1 MITKRIFSDEF
12 RVAISILCI
21 LSILLSNVTY
31 PIMRAGAEASDVSVA
46 RSNHGTQVK
55 VLCPSNIRVNTGNG
69 NLFYP
74 ISILTIP
81 GRGIPIGIFMSYNSG
96 WRNFT
101 THYGYGWQL
110 SYNMFYMRDENGDIV
125 IAREYGRSDRFTNIN
140 GAFVSPVDV
149 YDSLREYEPGK
160 YLLRNK
166 YGIEYYFDN
175 PIHKRLTRIQEPNG
189 NPLTFAYDSDMLLT
203 TITDASGRE
212 VSLTYADDKLVSI
225 TDPQNRQIK
234 FLYDVNGN
242 LIGITNALGNTMSYS
257 YDPDHFLI
265 GITDPLGDVATIT
278 YSDGAVVS
286 VTGEFT
292 NRFFSYDVE
301 SRITAIAD
309 STDDG
314 NQTTR
319 FYYDADGR
327 ISAIEDPIGNSV
339 SVTWDENN
347 NLITFT
353 DANGNM
359 VTSTYDSRG
368 NILTVTDAANHIT
381 TYTYES
387 TFNKLTS
394 VTDANGHI
402 TNYEYD
408 LHGNLVNVRDPP
420 DYNTAYTY
428 DSYGNLISKTDANG
442 FTTTYGYDKYGNL
455 LSYLD
460 NTFSYDDI
468 GNMLSMKNSN
478 INLTYNYDALNR
490 VIDENYISFGKSI
503 HYTYDEAGNRISM
516 TDPDGGVTTYAYD
529 KANRLINLTNPLGQ
543 TTTYTYDSIG
553 RQIRKDYHNG
563 VYTIYN
569 YDEANRLLSLTN
581 KNSSGG
587 VLSNYTYEYDAA
599 GNRISMT
606 EANGDR
612 ITYTYD
618 NLYQL
623 ISVTYPDNSTVN
635 YTHDA
640 FGNRLILTNATEVT
654 DYTYDDADRLQSA
667 GAVTYGWDNNGN
679 LISKTDS
686 NGTTNYTY
694 DHQNGLISITFPDCS
709 TNTFTYYP
717 DGRRLSKANT
727 SGETTYYF
735 YDGPNAILET
745 NNAGA
750 TIARYTGG
758 LWIDDWISMD
768 RGGLSYYYLYDGL
781 GSVTGLTNPTG
792 VLVATYKYDA
802 FGAIKSQ
809 TGSVVNPYTFTSR
822 EYEEESGLYYYRS
835 RWYSPSIGR
844 FLSTDCLAFHADL
857 NPHIYVSNNPANYID
872 PFGLIGMRSVM
883 ENIRERIRT
892 IVEIYQLPTPIFLE
906 IWYEAQMKTVIQLM
920 DIVLNFLGYS
930 PFSFEVKDGKVYLD
944 FSGMKISTTPNGDN
958 TGDQGKGGEGPDYAD
973 HTGPGPLAGVESK
986 PLDFTFSAS
995 LTEPQ
1000 SDPLFTMDDI
1010 LPTEGPEGTT
1020 AVPFTR
1026 ADILKLTNVD
1036 LLRVTNAVEAKGMD
1050 FVDNT
1055 TSQVKAVVLGI
1066 KTIGETYEHDYS
1078 ACNRFHDHTLESAA
1092 PVALPDVL
1100 PGITEVP
1107 WFWYVSTTDGEVIGE
1122 ALLFTV
1128 FVDEDQ
1134 KSSTVDSRWLADN
1147 YPDPIDPACDYVFN
1161 FQIWSSSSE
1170 EAYKLLR
1177 LTLEN
1182 LSGYG
1187 TVSFANTV
1195 VPVSPVVLIKSAEY
1209 FNDSIRMMVQSWLPE
1224 TETVRFFGP
1233 VRYTD
1238 DVAIHNLEFNVTLE
1252 PGINIIELPEANML
1266 DAIIF
1271 ATVNGFLDKV
1281 YVGTAYWF
1289 AFDDSDSNGTSQVS
1303 LTHRNTTH
1311 PPREGDLSMD
1321 GCAEMAGIVNKIGNK
1336 SGWVG
1341 LGRAL
1346 KTDESPTDVSQ
1357 YKALA
1362 FFAKGDGKKYS
1373 VKLKTGSVTDND
1385 YHQFVFTVSPEWKQ
1399 YVIPFYLFE
1408 QQGWGKQ
1415 VQLNGTDVKSVLWL
1429 TVGAPHES
1437 VALWVDG
1444 VAFTNSVI
1452 ISNTSTLSD
1461 TDDVVGPYRVT
1472 SEVSDDVGVESVSL
1486 FYSTDNGST
1495 FSQVPMNGANNT
1507 YNAAIPAQPL
1517 NTEVRY
1523 HIEATDAEGNTA
1535 TDPVDAPYTTYH
1547 FRVSEYLLVDD
1558 FSDIEPTNALGGNS
1572 WLYPENE
1579 TVIAAYYD
1587 GEALQ
1592 LDYNVSSD
1600 YPYAEYATSLEQC
1613 NLTLYKFVSFLVKG
1627 ANGGEIAKV
1636 GLIDSSGNVSAVAIG
1651 KYLSHGITTSWQ
1663 EVKIPIGAF
1672 THVSDWSDIEKLV
1685 IGFEDQVGSGAGTIY
1700 IDNIKLVRKPV
1711 VPIVVD
1717 NFNDMT
1723 DENGLGGSSW
1733 LYPENETVISAHYDG
1748 EMLQLDYNISL
1759 DHPYAEYA
1767 SSLERANLTPYKLIS
1782 FIVKGAN
1789 GGEIVKIGVKDS
1801 SGNEHRIVLS
1811 EYLPHGITTSWQ
1823 EVKIPLAA
1831 FTSIINWSN
1840 MEKLVITF
1848 EEHVGSSAGTIYLDD
1863 FKFEH
1868 EPIVPI
1874 VVDNFNDMTGENGLG
1889 SSLWSNSGGG
1899 AAIAA
1904 DYDPENRCGDSGEGY
1919 RVSYS
1924 GVTGSGW
1931 AEVGENVVGLDASD
1945 YDTLSLCIKGA
1956 KGDEKPN
1963 IYLSDGFLR
1972 TFVDIV
1978 NYVPVTAS
1986 WQKVDIPLE
1995 DFAVQGVNI
2004 TNLSYF
2010 EVMFEWEEMNGTI
2023 YLDDVLFYDR
2033 Y

>member
-1 MITKRIFSDEF
+1 MITKRIFGNGF
-12 RVAISILCI
+12 QLAISILCI

-31 PIMRAGAEASDVSVA
+31 PIMSVAAEASDVSVA

-55 VLCPSNIRVNTGNG
+55 VLCPSNIRVNTWNG

-74 ISILTIP
+74 FSIMTIP
-81 GRGIPIGIFMSYNSG
+81 SRGIPIEIFMSYNSG

-101 THYGYGWQL
+101 TKYGYGWQL
-110 SYNMFYMRDENGDIV
+110 SCNMFYMRDENGDIV
-125 IAREYGRSDRFTNIN
+125 IAKEDGRSDRFTNIN
-140 GAFVSPVDV
+140 GTFLSPADV

-166 YGIEYYFDN
+166 YGIEFYFDN

-212 VSLTYADDKLVSI
+212 VSLTYTDDKLVSI
-225 TDPQNRQIK
+225 TDPQKRQIK
-234 FLYDVNGN
+234 FLYDVKGN
-242 LIGITNALGNTMSYS
+242 LIGITDALGNTMSYS
-257 YDPDHFLI
+257 YDPDHFLTR
-265 GITDPLGDVATIT
+265 ITDPLGDAATIT

-286 VTGEFT
+286 VTGKFT
-292 NRFFSYDVE
+292 NMSFSYDVE
-301 SRITAIAD
+301 SKITTMAD

-327 ISAIEDPIGNSV
+327 ISAIEDPIGNLV

-347 NLITFT
+347 NPIAFT
-353 DANGNM
+353 DGNGNM
-359 VTSTYDSRG
+359 VTYTYDSKG
-368 NILTVTDAANHIT
+368 NILTVTDASNHIT

-394 VTDANGHI
+394 VTDASGH
-402 TNYEYD
+402 TTTYEYD
-408 LHGNLVNVRDPP
+408 SHGNLVTVRDPL

-428 DSYGNLISKTDANG
+428 DSSGNLISKTDANG

-455 LSYLD
+455 LGYLD
-460 NTFSYDDI
+460 NTFTYDDV
-468 GNMLSMKNSN
+468 GNMFSMNNSN
-478 INLTYNYDALNR
+478 VNVTYTYDALNR
-490 VIDENYISFGKSI
+490 VTDVNYVSFGNSI
-503 HYTYDEAGNRISM
+503 HYVYDEAGNRVSM
-516 TDPDGGVTTYAYD
+516 TDPDSGVTTYAYD
-529 KANRLINLTNPLGQ
+529 EANCIISLTNPLGQ
-543 TTTYTYDSIG
+543 PTTYTYDSIG
-553 RQIRKDYHNG
+553 RLIRKDYHNG
-563 VYTIYN
+563 VYSIYT

-587 VLSNYTYEYDAA
+587 VLSSYTYEYDTA

-606 EANGDR
+606 EANGDKT
-612 ITYTYD
+612 TYTYD

-623 ISVTYPDNSTVN
+623 ISVTYPDNSTIS
-635 YTHDA
+635 YTYEA
-640 FGNRLILTNATEVT
+640 VGNRLILTDATEVT

-667 GAVTYGWDNNGN
+667 GEVTYDWDNNGN
-679 LISKTDS
+679 LINKTDES
-686 NGTTNYTY
+686 GTTNYTY
-694 DHQNGLISITFPDCS
+694 DHQNRLVSIIFPDGS
-709 TNTFTYYP
+709 TNNFTYYP
-717 DGRRLSKANT
+717 DGRRLSKTDT
-727 SGETTYYF
+727 SGETIYYF

-745 NNAGA
+745 NSAGSP
-750 TIARYTGG
+750 TARYTSG

-768 RGGLSYYYLYDGL
+768 REGLSYYYLYDGL
-781 GSVTGLTNPTG
+781 GSVTGLTNLTG
-792 VLVATYKYDA
+792 TLVATYKYDA
-802 FGAIKSQ
+802 FGAIRSQ
-809 TGSVVNPYTFTSR
+809 TGGVVSHYKFTCR
-822 EYEEESGLYYYRS
+822 EYDEESGLYYYRA
-835 RWYSPSIGR
+835 RYYDAGVGR
-844 FLSTDCLAFHADL
+844 FLSQDPIRMFYEP
-857 NPHIYVSNNPANYID
+857 NQYVYVWNNPVVYRD
-872 PFGLIGMRSVM
+872 PLGQQGLHGAGYGGMRGWSSYQAASLPSVPGSGSLAA
-883 ENIRERIRT
+883 
-892 IVEIYQLPTPIFLE
+892 EIGGHVGSFTFGAITGFFSVGWSGLAGIAGGKFGS
-906 IWYEAQMKTVIQLM
+906 WAAGHIQSW
-920 DIVLNFLGYS
+920 IG
-930 PFSFEVKDGKVYLD
+930 GGTG
-944 FSGMKISTTPNGDN
+944 SGSSS
-958 TGDQGKGGEGPDYAD
+958 
-973 HTGPGPLAGVESK
+973 GVESK
-986 PLDFTFSAS
+986 PLNFTLGDS
-995 LTEPQ
+995 LPDPH
-1000 SDPLFTMDDI
+1000 SDPLVNLDDVI
-1010 LPTEGPEGTT
+1010 PTEGPEGTT
-1020 AVPFTR
+1020 AVSFTR

-1050 FVDNT
+1050 FVDNE
-1055 TSQVKAVVLGI
+1055 TSQVKAVALAI
-1066 KTIGETYEHDYS
+1066 KTIGKTYEHDYS
-1078 ACNRFHDHTLESAA
+1078 TCNRFHDHTLESAA
-1092 PVALPDVL
+1092 PISLPGVL

-1107 WFWYVSTTDGEVIGE
+1107 WFWYVSTTDGEVVGE
-1122 ALLFTV
+1122 ALIFTV

-1134 KSSTVDSRWLADN
+1134 KSFTVDSRWLADN
-1147 YPDPIDPACDYVFN
+1147 YPNPIDPAYDYVFN

-1170 EAYKLLR
+1170 EVYKLLR
-1177 LTLEN
+1177 RTLEN
-1182 LSGYG
+1182 LAGYG

-1195 VPVSPVVLIKSAEY
+1195 KPASPAVIIKSAEY
-1209 FNDSIRMMVQSWLPE
+1209 SNDSIRIKVQSWLPE
-1224 TETVRFFGP
+1224 TQTVRLFGP
-1233 VRYTD
+1233 VRYIN
-1238 DVAIHNLEFNVTLE
+1238 DVAIHNLEFDVTLE

-1271 ATVNGFLDKV
+1271 VEVNGFLDKV

-1336 SGWVG
+1336 SGWIG

-1357 YKALA
+1357 YKALT

-1373 VKLKTGSVTDND
+1373 AKLKIESVMESD

-1399 YVIPFYLFE
+1399 YVIPYTLFE
-1408 QQGWGKQ
+1408 QQGWGKS

-1429 TVGAPHES
+1429 TIGAPHES
-1437 VALWVDG
+1437 VELWVDG

-1452 ISNTSTLSD
+1452 ISNTSALSD
-1461 TDDVVGPYRVT
+1461 TDDVVGPYRVN

-1495 FSQVPMNGANNT
+1495 FSEVPMNGANNT
-1507 YNAAIPAQPL
+1507 YNASIQGQLL

-1523 HIEATDAEGNTA
+1523 YIGATDADGNTA

-1558 FSDIEPTNALGGNS
+1558 FSDTEPTNALGGNS

-1587 GEALQ
+1587 GETLQ
-1592 LDYNVSSD
+1592 LDYNLSSD

-1613 NLTLYKFVSFLVKG
+1613 NLTPYKFVSFLVKG

-1636 GLIDSSGNVSAVAIG
+1636 GLIDTSGNVSAVVIG
-1651 KYLSHGITTSWQ
+1651 KYLSQGITTSWQ
-1663 EVKIPIGAF
+1663 EVKIPLAAF
-1672 THVSDWSDIEKLV
+1672 TRVSDWSDIEKLV
-1685 IGFEDQVGSGAGTIY
+1685 IAFEDPVGSGAGTIY
-1700 IDNIKLVRKPV
+1700 LDNINLVRKHI

-1733 LYPENETVISAHYDG
+1733 LYPENETVIAAHYDG
-1748 EMLQLDYNISL
+1748 ETLQLNYNMSL

-1767 SSLERANLTPYKLIS
+1767 TSLEQANLTPYKLIS

-1811 EYLPHGITTSWQ
+1811 EYLPHGINTSWQ

-1831 FTSIINWSN
+1831 FTNIDNWSN

-1848 EEHVGSSAGTIYLDD
+1848 EEHVGSGAGTIYLDD

-1874 VVDNFNDMTGENGLG
+1874 VVDNFNDMTGENGFG
-1889 SSLWSNSGGG
+1889 GSLWSNAGGG

-1904 DYDPENRCGDSGEGY
+1904 DYDPENRYGDSGAGY
-1919 RVSYS
+1919 CVSYS

-1931 AEVGENVVGLDASD
+1931 AEVGENLVGLDASD

-1956 KGDEKPN
+1956 RGGEKPN
-1963 IYLSDGFLR
+1963 IYLSDGFIR
-1972 TFVDIV
+1972 TFVDIE

-1986 WQKVDIPLE
+1986 WQKVDIPLG

-2004 TNLSYF
+2004 SNLSHF

-2023 YLDDVLFYDR
+2023 YLDDMLFY
-2033 Y
+2033 